1 MHYAKKHALVLTLAV
16 LYARIGAMLIS
27 LYLTLINSLEDLIA
41 TTARI
46 AGLISLISNVL

>member
-1 MHYAKKHALVLTLAV
+1 MHCAKKHALVLTLTV

-27 LYLTLINSLEDLIA
+27 LYLTLINSLEDLAVTIA
-41 TTARI
+41 RV